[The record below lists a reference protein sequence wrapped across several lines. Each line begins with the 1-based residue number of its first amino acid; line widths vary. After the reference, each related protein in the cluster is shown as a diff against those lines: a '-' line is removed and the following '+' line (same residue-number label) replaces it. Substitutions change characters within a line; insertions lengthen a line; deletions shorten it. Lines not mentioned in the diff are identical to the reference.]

1 MPLDLAEF
9 VLIMAAIKKLEC
21 PQMVGRKRVEVG
33 GIFPI
38 VRLFGTWDAV
48 LDAIETSSG
57 RPRPTHQEQRK
68 WARARQIPRMYELS
82 LRRYCG
88 ERKQLCEAADFI
100 SNNQQ
105 KASR

>member
-100 SNNQQ
+100 ATARRS
-105 KASR
+105 S